1 MPLLNQSRQR
11 EPLRGLLMAEAERL
25 AKDAA
30 HNLFLAEHVAGQA
43 SGVLEAN
50 ENLALLDALR
60 PRLRATAGASAGTQ
74 RRDRARVGYLQQTG
88 QADQAL
94 ELLRQLAESLPH
106 DVSIQQQYARAL
118 FDRGEYD
125 AAYAWLRKVI
135 APEARWLPHEEES
148 LRVTYTDLL
157 WQQGRFPDLVEYLD
171 GWVRQD
177 PANQNAYAR
186 YLSSLVRTDQEAR
199 ANELAAKWL
208 ADGRQPDKLKD
219 AVAARLEAAINFALG
234 QGHDL
239 YHQRIDERW
248 HQPLAETAEFL
259 ATHPSHAQFADR
271 IMSDWRFTPTDACR
285 QVRRTIVI
293 RLVRDI
299 ERLPAERL
307 SSLVSWVLPND
318 PAVEQP
324 QWRKIAEGLERRWA
338 AEPDPRIKNQL
349 ASPLLQILSARLTAE
364 EHLKFLRRQL
374 AEGPQVHRANFARQ
388 LFDALLSQP
397 WSEELEREAFSL
409 LPGLS
414 DAEDPA
420 ERLQAQVAALVRLT
434 DGMVQARNAALMAR
448 VEHPENLTRTELR
461 AKQQANLRTA
471 REQFA
476 DRLQQSTA
484 GLPEALAPW
493 IEIEVL
499 HLNVLLGRDLDKVRE
514 ACWERLGARPQPLSD
529 TDPIQAELDDLL
541 RHRRLVIVAY
551 LATRRSAAPADA
563 QRLLAYLDRGIE
575 TAGEDGERFAWQM
588 FKYQLLVALDRPQ
601 ELEQV
606 LSTWIKPQDADND
619 WRRSLAYLQ
628 AEQARLREAIA
639 LLEQVEAADELLP
652 ADYRALGRLVPSHR
666 RPGPP
671 RAGADRVV
679 QGDRGVA
686 AEQLAVRATAPLATA
701 GGPDPGRIESGR
713 SAGVRGPVSEVGTA
727 AELPRAA
734 ARILPL
740 DPRFPPA
747 VRPGRRGNR
756 PHGGQGLSVPARH
769 ATGAGRGAR
778 RSHRRFAGRTHRG
791 GPPAG
796 QDGRRPAGL
805 GSAGTAGRTPQQR
818 GPEPARTACRT
829 GAGRHATGV
838 SAGVVGGR
846 AAAGGRFAGR
856 LGPHR
861 AEAAGRRAAAASWR
875 PCISSPPRRHRPP
888 PRRNPTRAGA
898 PLRSRVWQPARST
911 ACTSATRWPAPIGA
925 TTGTRTRSTCWKA
938 CWRNSARPATAC

>member
-1 MPLLNQSRQR
+1 
-11 EPLRGLLMAEAERL
+11 
-25 AKDAA
+25 
-30 HNLFLAEHVAGQA
+30 
-43 SGVLEAN
+43 
-50 ENLALLDALR
+50 
-60 PRLRATAGASAGTQ
+60 
-74 RRDRARVGYLQQTG
+74 
-88 QADQAL
+88 
-94 ELLRQLAESLPH
+94 
-106 DVSIQQQYARAL
+106 
-118 FDRGEYD
+118 
-125 AAYAWLRKVI
+125 
-135 APEARWLPHEEES
+135 
-148 LRVTYTDLL
+148 
-157 WQQGRFPDLVEYLD
+157 
-171 GWVRQD
+171 
-177 PANQNAYAR
+177 
-186 YLSSLVRTDQEAR
+186 
-199 ANELAAKWL
+199 
-208 ADGRQPDKLKD
+208 
-219 AVAARLEAAINFALG
+219 
-234 QGHDL
+234 
-239 YHQRIDERW
+239 
-248 HQPLAETAEFL
+248 
-259 ATHPSHAQFADR
+259 
-271 IMSDWRFTPTDACR
+271 MSDWRFTPTDACR
-285 QVRRTIVI
+285 QVRRRIVV
-293 RLVRDI
+293 RLVQDI

-349 ASPLLQILSARLTAE
+349 ASPLLQVLSARLTAE

-420 ERLQAQVAALVRLT
+420 ERLQSQAAALVRLT

-563 QRLLAYLDRGIE
+563 QRLLAYLDHGIE

-606 LSTWIKPQDADND
+606 LSTWIKPQDADNY

-652 ADYRALGRLVPSHR
+652 ADYRALAGWYQATGDRDRHERALIASFKATEEWQLSNWLYGQLRPWQQPAGQMPDELNPDVLRVFAALFQKSAQPQNYLGQLREFYRSTRDFRLLAGLADAVIGHTAGKVYPFLQGMQQVLDEVRDEATADSLVERIAAVRQRAKTVVDQRALDLLEVLVERRSSEVLNQPGPHVERALAAMQRAFRREWSAGEPRLAADLLAGLGRIAQKPLADEQLRELETLHQQSAATPAPAAAKEPDAGRGTATGPASGSRHGRPPAHRPRVGPRLLELRPASGRDRPVGKRAGGIPHGRQRRADRRRQRAAGHVRQLPCRARPFRPRRTGAAGGTKTPRPPAADLLAPRAAVPAVRRSDRQRRRRHLGPRGGSVPGGQPATAAGSANRRPEPSLPADQPFVQHLPHGPQQAAAGRARRSARLCLPAAAAGAGRPDQQLPVDRQPGRQHARTDRRTAARLGVPDRAHRARAALVPAEQPGRLEP
-666 RPGPP
+666 
-671 RAGADRVV
+671 A
-679 QGDRGVA
+679 
-686 AEQLAVRATAPLATA
+686 QL
-701 GGPDPGRIESGR
+701 
-713 SAGVRGPVSEVGTA
+713 SAGVTGASEWATTWA
-727 AELPRAA
+727 TW
-734 ARILPL
+734 
-740 DPRFPPA
+740 
-747 VRPGRRGNR
+747 RRG
-756 PHGGQGLSVPARH
+756 
-769 ATGAGRGAR
+769 
-778 RSHRRFAGRTHRG
+778 
-791 GPPAG
+791 
-796 QDGRRPAGL
+796 
-805 GSAGTAGRTPQQR
+805 
-818 GPEPARTACRT
+818 C
-829 GAGRHATGV
+829 
-838 SAGVVGGR
+838 
-846 AAAGGRFAGR
+846 
-856 LGPHR
+856 
-861 AEAAGRRAAAASWR
+861 
-875 PCISSPPRRHRPP
+875 
-888 PRRNPTRAGA
+888 
-898 PLRSRVWQPARST
+898 
-911 ACTSATRWPAPIGA
+911 
-925 TTGTRTRSTCWKA
+925 
-938 CWRNSARPATAC
+938 